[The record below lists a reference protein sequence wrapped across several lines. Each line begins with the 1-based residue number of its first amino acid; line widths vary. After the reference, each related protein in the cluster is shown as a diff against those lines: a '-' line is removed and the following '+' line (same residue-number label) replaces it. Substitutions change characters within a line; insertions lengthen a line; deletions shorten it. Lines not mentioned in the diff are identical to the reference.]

1 VFIAHHAPT
10 SPLLLYSLPPFPL
23 YVAFRRSKAGRDSR
37 EYYDGSVLLL
47 LAQGGVSRILTY
59 STFLAHGRCPFASF
73 NGIISHR
80 FPHESVPLV
89 CLTPVYFTSVT
100 N

>member
-1 VFIAHHAPT
+1 MHHAPT
-10 SPLLLYSLPPFPL
+10 SSLLLYSLPPFPL
-23 YVAFRRSKAGRDSR
+23 CAAFRRPLAGRDSR
-37 EYYDGSVLLL
+37 EYYDGSVPFL

-59 STFLAHGRCPFASF
+59 PTSLAHFRCPFASL

-89 CLTPVYFTSVT
+89 S
-100 N
+100 